1 MWVGYRWIAV
11 VLRKPQG
18 PHSQILMIWGGGGC
32 PTEVHILY
40 PKKSQLQNLST
51 QRITTLFSI
60 PKKSFSWTFNFLQPK
75 KICLFFSMTQKILVS
90 LVGQKNHLDT
100 PPPLPSP
107 SLKYASGA
115 PGKGTHCPNVSIPST
130 GKFVNN

>member
-100 PPPLPSP
+100 PPPPP
-107 SLKYASGA
+107 
-115 PGKGTHCPNVSIPST
+115 PFSIIKICEWGPWEGNTLSKCQYT
-130 GKFVNN
+130 FHW